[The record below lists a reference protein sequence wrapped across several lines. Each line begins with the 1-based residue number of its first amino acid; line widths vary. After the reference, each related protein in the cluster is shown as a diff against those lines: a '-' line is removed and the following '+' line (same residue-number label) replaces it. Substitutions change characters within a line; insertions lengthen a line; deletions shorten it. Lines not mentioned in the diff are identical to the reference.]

1 MPTVRKTPTGETT
14 VYGMN
19 ELPNNV
25 KKFVK
30 ELSSIGINDIDD
42 ITYKEFVPY
51 PEFTDEDDMPVND
64 VSIYINVDAEEAVK
78 NKPTG
83 FERILQNKA
92 DDFAKY
98 FSIEDV
104 YIFVRYINKEEF
116 AKKFLKELKAYLK
129 TTKHAP
135 VIHSIGYNL
144 KDKRIPEITITK
156 KRDSWGTRNHDIE
169 VTIKKYL
176 IQVGYPNIKIS
187 FAN

>member
-64 VSIYINVDAEEAVK
+64 VSIFINIDAEDAVK
-78 NKPTG
+78 NKPNR
-83 FERILQNKA
+83 FEGILQDKA
-92 DDFAKY
+92 ENIGKY

-104 YIFVRYINKEEF
+104 YVFVKYINKEEF
-116 AKKFLKELKAYLK
+116 AKKFLKKLKEYLK
-129 TTKHAP
+129 TTQVSHA
-135 VIHSIGYNL
+135 IHSIGYNV
-144 KDKRIPEITITK
+144 KERGYPEIKVTK
-156 KRDSWGTRNHDIE
+156 KRYFSPHVYESDIKE
-169 VTIKKYL
+169 VIEGCLKTL
-176 IQVGYPNIKIS
+176 GYSNIKIY
-187 FAN
+187 FP